1 MAQELN
7 PAGIARPAANYAQ
20 AVLSVAPTRWVHT
33 SGIVPTRADGSVPE
47 ALADQADV
55 VWTTIA
61 ALLQDGQLEL
71 GDVVSMTTYVVQGN
85 DLGVVMAAR
94 DRALAGHR
102 AASTLVVVPALA
114 RPEWRLEISAVACR

>member
-7 PAGIARPAANYAQ
+7 PAGIAQPAANYAL
-20 AVLSVAPTRWVHT
+20 AVSSVTPTRWVHT
-33 SGIVPTRADGSVPE
+33 SGIVPTRPDGSVPG

-61 ALLQDGQLEL
+61 ALLHEGELTL

-94 DRALAGHR
+94 DRALGGHR

-114 RPEWRLEISAVACR
+114 RPEWHVEISVVACR

>member
-7 PAGIARPAANYAQ
+7 PAGIARPAANYAH
-20 AVLSVAPTRWVHT
+20 AMLSVAPTRWVHT
-33 SGIVPTRADGSVPE
+33 SGIVPTRPDGSVPE

-55 VWTTIA
+55 IWTTIA
-61 ALLQDGQLEL
+61 ALLQEGQLEL

-85 DLGVVMAAR
+85 DLGVVMEAR

>member
-20 AVLSVAPTRWVHT
+20 AVLSLAPTRWVHT
-33 SGIVPTRADGSVPE
+33 SGIVPTRPDGSVPE

-61 ALLQDGQLEL
+61 ALLREGQLEL

>member
-20 AVLSVAPTRWVHT
+20 AVLSLAPTRWVHT
-33 SGIVPTRADGSVPE
+33 SGIVPTRPDGSVPE

-61 ALLQDGQLEL
+61 ALLREGQLEL
-71 GDVVSMTTYVVQGN
+71 GDVVTMTTYVVQGN

-102 AASTLVVVPALA
+102 AASTLLVVPALA